1 MSQLLARKKNLN
13 WHTPILDIL
22 ATKNLFLLLG
32 ICEVRETLRMR
43 VQSAAPLVVRCIY
56 ASGMREQHDPI
67 RNFVSFRSSLFI
79 FKNLFFF
86 RKSESVKVFF
96 YQA

>member
-86 RKSESVKVFF
+86 S
-96 YQA
+96 